1 MRKLLCTLTLLLTI
15 TTLAFS
21 QKIQHPKQA
30 MTDAQAKAVLS
41 SMQQKGSDVEK
52 VEALKAGVKDKGITV
67 EQLTTLLNQFGM
79 DESKLTCA
87 KFAFAYTV
95 DYKKYDKIQDLF
107 GDEASKNELEDFVKK
122 NR

>member
-1 MRKLLCTLTLLLTI
+1 MKKLFCIVVLLLSV

-30 MTDAQAKAVLS
+30 MTDAQAKAILTG
-41 SMQQKGSDVEK
+41 MQQKGSDAEK
-52 VEALKAGVKDKGITV
+52 VDALKAGVKDKGITV
-67 EQLTTLLNQFGM
+67 EQLTTLLNQFGT

-107 GDEASKNELEDFVKK
+107 GDEASKNELEDFVKSH
-122 NR
+122 R